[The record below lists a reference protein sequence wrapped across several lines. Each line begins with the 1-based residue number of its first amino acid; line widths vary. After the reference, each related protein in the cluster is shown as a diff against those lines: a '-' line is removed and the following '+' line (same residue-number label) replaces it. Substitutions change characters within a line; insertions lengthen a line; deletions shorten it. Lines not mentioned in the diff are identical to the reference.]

1 MRGRLGHI
9 VPCVTSRNKFYTEL
23 RSKIGTRREVAKL
36 LGVCYKTVER
46 RELGHTEITEEMI
59 AALEFWIH
67 EGKK

>member
-1 MRGRLGHI
+1 MRGRLVYY